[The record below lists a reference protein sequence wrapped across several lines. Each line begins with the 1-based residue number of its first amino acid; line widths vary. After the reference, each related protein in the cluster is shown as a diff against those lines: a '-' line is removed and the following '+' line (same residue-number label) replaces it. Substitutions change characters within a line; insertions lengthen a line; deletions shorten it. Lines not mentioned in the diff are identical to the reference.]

1 MIRRPPRSTLFPYT
15 TLFRSQYHNH
25 ARLVDVHS
33 TGMLTLLIVGNT
45 ATFSGTCT
53 KRVGNG
59 NPGMCTFTV
68 WVEDNGNPGAN
79 RDKFTIAVSGEPV
92 EGSMSPGGQP
102 IIRGNIKIESGGIL
116 VLSTP

>member
-68 WVEDNGNPGAN
+68 LVEDNGNPGAN
-79 RDKFTIAVSGEPV
+79 RDKFTIAVSGEPP
-92 EGSMSPGGQP
+92 EGWIPSGQP